1 MTQEPKS
8 RNIGGGLQALPKD
21 DRDFS
26 FGAIFG
32 LPKLEELPDEYIV
45 GKPIRI
51 KDQGNTDMCT
61 AYALTA
67 VSEDQELVELNP
79 FYTFGKTK
87 QIMGDW
93 ESWGADLRSACKSAV
108 DYGFIPTDGII
119 KVPDDEDRDKAANW
133 ANWPQESDQ
142 QAARHKKRSYFA
154 VTGQYDTFD
163 NLRATLWQNRAEE
176 RSVLAGCTWRQEW
189 TRASGGIVPYIYGN
203 GGFGHAFK
211 IFGWK
216 KILTA
221 YSRVDGGEQFFET
234 YLMAQ
239 LSNGTEIGE
248 DGIFYFPRE
257 VVNKEFTFGLF
268 TFKDMPREEAEYL
281 HKKKLAGFVGRI
293 LLAISAFFAKF

>member
-1 MTQEPKS
+1 MIHEYK
-8 RNIGGGLQALPKD
+8 NIGGGLQALPKD

-32 LPKLEELPDEYIV
+32 LPKLEELPDEYSV
-45 GKPIRI
+45 AKPLKI
-51 KDQGNTDMCT
+51 KDQGYSDMCT

-87 QIMGDW
+87 QIMGEW

-108 DYGFIPTDGII
+108 NYGFIPADGII

-133 ANWPQESDQ
+133 ENWPQETDQ
-142 QAARHKKRSYFA
+142 EAARHKKRSYFG

-176 RSVLAGCTWRQEW
+176 RSVIAGCVWRNEW
-189 TRASGGIVPYIYGN
+189 TQAGGGIIPRSYGDR
-203 GGFGHAFK
+203 GFGHAFK
-211 IFGWK
+211 VFGWK
-216 KILTA
+216 KIDEEL
-221 YSRVDGGEQFFET
+221 
-234 YLMAQ
+234 YLIAQ
-239 LSNGTEIGE
+239 LSNGAEIG
-248 DGIFYFPRE
+248 DGGIFYFPRDT
-257 VVNKEFTFGLF
+257 VNKEFTFGLF

-293 LLAISAFFAKF
+293 LLAIGAFLRNILHPLP